1 MPSNDGQVIRLNL
14 PPLTEMRR
22 KELIKMVSKRLE
34 DGKIAV
40 RNVRRD
46 AQDHVKK
53 LVTSKEASEDEQR
66 KAQDTLQKLT
76 DRYIAQIETRGKE
89 KEHELTEV

>member
-1 MPSNDGQVIRLNL
+1 
-14 PPLTEMRR
+14 
-22 KELIKMVSKRLE
+22 MVAKRLE
-34 DGKIAV
+34 DGKISV

-53 LVTSKEASEDEQR
+53 LVSAKEASEDEQR

-76 DRYIAQIETRGKE
+76 DRYIAQIDAHGKE
-89 KEHELTEV
+89 KEHELSEV